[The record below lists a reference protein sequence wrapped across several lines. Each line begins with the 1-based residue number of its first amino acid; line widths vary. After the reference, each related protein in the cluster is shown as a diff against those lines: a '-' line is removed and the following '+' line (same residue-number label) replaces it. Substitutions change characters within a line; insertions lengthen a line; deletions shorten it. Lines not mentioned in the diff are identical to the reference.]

1 MFMKTPKEES
11 LAKMPSIFDMTKII
25 WIFKNKKI
33 MGEMAQIHYISPQ
46 KIHILQ
52 KLSYKF

>member
-1 MFMKTPKEES
+1 MKTPKEES